1 MKFFLMLVLTASC
14 ADYKYTDPKQE
25 KITYYLCDKNQEVVL
40 KHADDYESI
49 LIRYHKDKQVLLHSF
64 VTTTDTGYH
73 NDNLLWLTKGNRAV
87 LVEKFPDGSEKK
99 IFKSCVAEKLKL
111 QY

>member
-1 MKFFLMLVLTASC
+1 MKFYLMLLVTVSC

-25 KITYYLCDKNQEVVL
+25 KITYYLCDKNEEVLV

-49 LIRYHKDKQVLLHSF
+49 LIRYHKDQQVLLHSF